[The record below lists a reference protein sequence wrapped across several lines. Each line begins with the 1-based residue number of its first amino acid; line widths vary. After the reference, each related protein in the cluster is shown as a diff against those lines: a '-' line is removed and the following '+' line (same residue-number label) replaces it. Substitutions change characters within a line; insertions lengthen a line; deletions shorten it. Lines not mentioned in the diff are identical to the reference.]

1 MRTKN
6 LATLFLIYAM
16 ASRSMLWGQ
25 EILDIELYG
34 TVENVDNEGIAIQG
48 DRLYAI
54 FPGTN
59 NSGDGASL
67 LTIIDLKTLTI
78 LDTYGPVNGYPNKI
92 NVFGSVVVVDG
103 QRFFNVADDEI
114 GYLPER

>member
-6 LATLFLIYAM
+6 LAILFLIYAM
-16 ASRSMLWGQ
+16 ASGSMLWGQ
-25 EILDIELYG
+25 EILEIELYG

-59 NSGDGASL
+59 SSGDGAH
-67 LTIIDLKTLTI
+67 
-78 LDTYGPVNGYPNKI
+78 Y
-92 NVFGSVVVVDG
+92 
-103 QRFFNVADDEI
+103 
-114 GYLPER
+114 